1 MESPDQASTRFPHGL
16 HAGAPVADVDVAL
29 RKALKQALSTSGISR
44 ELIASQLSILLGYQV
59 RRHHIEAWCGES
71 KTRYHLPAIA
81 VIALCRILNTTDLIQ
96 ILCAALGSR
105 ALHGRDLVRY
115 ELAELEDQH
124 SALSR
129 MIERRRRLFDEEA
142 PRT

>member
-1 MESPDQASTRFPHGL
+1 MESPDQASTHLSPGL
-16 HAGAPVADVDVAL
+16 HAGSPVPDVDGAL
-29 RKALKQALSTSGISR
+29 RMALKRALAASGIPR
-44 ELIASQLSILLGYQV
+44 ELIAGQLSLLLGYQV

-71 KTRYHLPAIA
+71 KTRYHLPAVA

-96 ILCAALGSR
+96 ILSAALGGR
-105 ALHGRDLVRY
+105 AVFGRDLIRF

-124 SALSR
+124 TALSR

-142 PRT
+142 AR